1 MRSAGAVGVLFF
13 SFGDALQERVVAR
26 WEELFA
32 AEEVDFVVLEGLEAE
47 ADAVRKIVCG
57 FRRSLLRKAFD
68 DLYSFEVQSFP
79 AFEEGQV

>member
-1 MRSAGAVGVLFF
+1 MGSAGTVGVLFF

-26 WEELFA
+26 GEEFFA

-47 ADAVRKIVCG
+47 ADAVGNIVCG